1 MFGRFICLYYLA
13 TMLRLLLKLL
23 KPKPPDVSQ
32 GEYIQLIEYCNEL
45 LEEIIKLKIE
55 NQNLKKLWKN

>member
-1 MFGRFICLYYLA
+1 MIKLI
-13 TMLRLLLKLL
+13 LKLL

-32 GEYIQLIEYCNEL
+32 GEYIQLLEYTNEL

-55 NQNLKKLWKN
+55 NQNLRRLHQN

>member
-1 MFGRFICLYYLA
+1 
-13 TMLRLLLKLL
+13 MLRLLLKLL

-32 GEYIQLIEYCNEL
+32 GEYIQLVEYCNEL

-55 NQNLKKLWKN
+55 NQNLRRLWKN

>member
-13 TMLRLLLKLL
+13 TMLRLIMKLL
-23 KPKPPDVSQ
+23 KPKQPDVSQ
-32 GEYIQLIEYCNEL
+32 GEYIQLLEYTNEL

>member
-1 MFGRFICLYYLA
+1 MI
-13 TMLRLLLKLL
+13 RLLLKLL

-32 GEYIQLIEYCNEL
+32 GEYIQLLEYTNEL

-55 NQNLKKLWKN
+55 NQNLRRLWKN

>member
-1 MFGRFICLYYLA
+1 MIK
-13 TMLRLLLKLL
+13 LLLKILTNR
-23 KPKPPDVSQ
+23 KPPNFSQ

>member
-1 MFGRFICLYYLA
+1 MFGKYKMLLYLALMLRFI
-13 TMLRLLLKLL
+13 LKLL

-55 NQNLKKLWKN
+55 NQNLKRLHQN

>member
-1 MFGRFICLYYLA
+1 MFCKLKMLLYLA
-13 TMLRLLLKLL
+13 TMLSLILNLL

-32 GEYIQLIEYCNEL
+32 GEYNQLLEFNNEL

-55 NQNLKKLWKN
+55 NQNLRRLHQN

>member
-1 MFGRFICLYYLA
+1 
-13 TMLRLLLKLL
+13 MLNLLLKFM

-32 GEYIQLIEYCNEL
+32 GEYNQLLEYTNKL

-55 NQNLKKLWKN
+55 NQNLRRLHQN

>member
-1 MFGRFICLYYLA
+1 MFGKLKMLLYLA
-13 TMLRLLLKLL
+13 TMLRLLLKIL

-32 GEYIQLIEYCNEL
+32 GEYIQLLEYTNEL

-55 NQNLKKLWKN
+55 NQNLRRLHQN

>member
-1 MFGRFICLYYLA
+1 
-13 TMLRLLLKLL
+13 MLRLILNLL

-32 GEYIQLIEYCNEL
+32 GEYIQLLEYTNEL

-55 NQNLKKLWKN
+55 NQNLRRLHQN

>member
-1 MFGRFICLYYLA
+1 
-13 TMLRLLLKLL
+13 MLKLILNLL

-32 GEYIQLIEYCNEL
+32 GEYNQLVEYCNEL

-55 NQNLKKLWKN
+55 NQNLKRLWKN

>member
-1 MFGRFICLYYLA
+1 MFGKLKMLLYLA
-13 TMLRLLLKLL
+13 TMLRLLLNLL

-32 GEYIQLIEYCNEL
+32 GEYIQLLEYTNEL

-55 NQNLKKLWKN
+55 NQNLRRLWKN

>member
-1 MFGRFICLYYLA
+1 
-13 TMLRLLLKLL
+13 MLKLLLKFL

-32 GEYIQLIEYCNEL
+32 GEYIQLLEYTNDL

>member
-13 TMLRLLLKLL
+13 TMLRLIMKFL
-23 KPKPPDVSQ
+23 KPKQPDVSQ

-55 NQNLKKLWKN
+55 NQNLRRLHQN